1 MKDGGSDLPVM
12 INMMYNY
19 EGLNYHK
26 FKDVVDIVTWDNYPT
41 WHKGPESHTAMDTGM
56 QHDIMR
62 SILKKPFLL
71 MESCPSATNWQ
82 SVSKL
87 KKPGMLRAA
96 SLQAVAHGSDSVQYF
111 QLRQSRGSSEKFHG
125 AVIDHY
131 GGDDTRVFG
140 EVTEVGEAL
149 EALGEMAGSRTIARA
164 AVIYDWE
171 NRWAMEDAA
180 GPRNKNL
187 YYKEAV

>member
-1 MKDGGSDLPVM
+1 M

-19 EGLNYHK
+19 GGLNYHK

-41 WHKGPESHTAMDTGM
+41 WHKGPESLTAMDTGM

-87 KKPGMLRAA
+87 EKTGYAA
-96 SLQAVAHGSDSVQYF
+96 GSIPAGSGSWF
-111 QLRQSRGSSEKFHG
+111 RQCTVFPASSEPG
-125 AVIDHY
+125 VQREIPMALLTITV
-131 GGDDTRVFG
+131 GEDTSVFG
-140 EVTEVGEAL
+140 EVTEVG
-149 EALGEMAGSRTIARA
+149 A
-164 AVIYDWE
+164 A
-171 NRWAMEDAA
+171 NDA
-180 GPRNKNL
+180 PR
-187 YYKEAV
+187 